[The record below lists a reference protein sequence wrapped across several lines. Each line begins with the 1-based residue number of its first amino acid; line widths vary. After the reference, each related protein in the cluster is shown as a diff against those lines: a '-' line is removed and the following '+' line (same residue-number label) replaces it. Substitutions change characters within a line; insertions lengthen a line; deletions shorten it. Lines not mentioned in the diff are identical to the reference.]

1 MFFMQIMEAFLVRT
15 EPASS
20 IVNPAAHPHHQRS
33 PDEEREGVEDERGF
47 RSDVGGVR
55 DRRLGNEEPQR
66 EDAGHGKDDRGTAVG
81 QDAQDGHR
89 Q

>member
-1 MFFMQIMEAFLVRT
+1 MFFMQIIEAFLVRT

-20 IVNPAAHPHHQRS
+20 IVNPAHIHITSAP
-33 PDEEREGVEDERGF
+33 PDEERERVEDERGF

-55 DRRLGNEEPQR
+55 DRRLGNEEHQR
-66 EDAGHGKDDRGTAVG
+66 ENAGHGKDDGGTAVG
-81 QDAQDGHR
+81 QDAQDGHP